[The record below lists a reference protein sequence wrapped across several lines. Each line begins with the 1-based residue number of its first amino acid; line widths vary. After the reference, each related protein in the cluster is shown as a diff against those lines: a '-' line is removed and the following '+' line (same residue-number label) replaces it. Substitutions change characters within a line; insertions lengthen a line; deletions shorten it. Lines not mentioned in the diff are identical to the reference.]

1 MEEIMDLE
9 QILADLTPLIVQL
22 RKRLEE
28 QRQRERASGA
38 KYSRSVQPPDE
49 RHTKIEP
56 PNPIPHRDTIWDVII
71 KGLRKTLHRKP
82 IPEPAPEPIPLKRP
96 AYLDRLTDM
105 LNQRNMSNADFYKK
119 AHIDRRHFSKI
130 LNNYSYIPSRN
141 TVFLMCF
148 ALELNWDEMQE
159 FLNLFG
165 YSYCSD
171 REKDL
176 VVAYF
181 LENEIYDI
189 DLCNEALIKFGIK
202 PLENLSD

>member
-38 KYSRSVQPPDE
+38 KYSRSVQPPDDYS
-49 RHTKIEP
+49 TTIEP
-56 PNPIPHRDTIWDVII
+56 PRPIPHRDTLWDVII
-71 KGLRKTLHRKP
+71 KGLRKKLHRKP

-96 AYLDRLTDM
+96 AYLDRLADM

-141 TVFLMCF
+141 TVFLMCLG
-148 ALELNWDEMQE
+148 LELNMQQMRN
-159 FLNLFG
+159 FLPLLG
-165 YSYCSD
+165 YSYSTD
-171 REKDL
+171 IETDII
-176 VVAYF
+176 VGYF
-181 LENEIYDI
+181 IENKIYDI
-189 DLCNEALIKFGIK
+189 DLCNEVLIKFGLK